1 MDGIEVS
8 RHARKRTK
16 ERMGLNKKA
25 VECNAQKAFEYGI
38 THKEA
43 KGRLKKY
50 LTKLFLTNRKI
61 NNLRVY
67 HRYVYLFAGNTL
79 VTVIPLPSNLVSLAD
94 KLQDMKEEE

>member
-1 MDGIEVS
+1 MGNIEVS

-16 ERMGLNKKA
+16 ERIGLSKKT
-25 VECNAQKAFEYGI
+25 VERNAEKAFEFGI

-43 KGRLKKY
+43 KGQLKKY
-50 LTKLFLTNRKI
+50 LTKLFLTNRTI

-79 VTVIPLPSNLVSLAD
+79 VTVIPLPNNLIDLAD
-94 KLQDMKEEE
+94 KIQDRKEEV